1 MKTKHRRQ
9 AAAKRIQRDYCA
21 HQRVIGKAQTLT
33 PAEQA
38 ECALPVRLAWEA
50 LRNGTANGNDY
61 RSLSDAIQICT
72 AASEFIDPFLEET
85 CFAAAAA
92 LCGIA
97 DRYERIKRLGVD
109 AAALRDIPPALE
121 FYEELLRTANAGQL
135 FGWMQA
141 VARAREVA

>member
-21 HQRVIGKAQTLT
+21 HQRVIGKVQTLT

-61 RSLSDAIQICT
+61 RSLSDDGGGGCGR
-72 AASEFIDPFLEET
+72 FL
-85 CFAAAAA
+85 
-92 LCGIA
+92 G
-97 DRYERIKRLGVD
+97 G
-109 AAALRDIPPALE
+109 
-121 FYEELLRTANAGQL
+121 G
-135 FGWMQA
+135 GGGG
-141 VARAREVA
+141 